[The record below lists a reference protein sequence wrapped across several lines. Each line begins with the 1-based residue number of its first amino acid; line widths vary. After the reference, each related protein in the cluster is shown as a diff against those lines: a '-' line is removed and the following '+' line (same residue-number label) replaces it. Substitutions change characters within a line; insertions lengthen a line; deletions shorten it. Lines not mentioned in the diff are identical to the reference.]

1 MTSKILVGDC
11 RETLKHLPDQ
21 SVHCVITSPPYWN
34 LRSYK
39 GETGMIGME
48 KTFDQHVANL
58 IVVFDQVHRVLRDD
72 GTLWLN
78 YGDCYQDGQLMMMP
92 SEIARYMKQ
101 YGWILRSEIIWAKP
115 NSMPEPAKNRPSTAH
130 EKLFLFTKKKGDY
143 YYDHVAVRKKA
154 KTDKWPGIG
163 KQHATERDRNESQ
176 EAMQVNPTS
185 NLKNVW
191 YMPTQPTGYKHF
203 AVFPT
208 HLVEPC
214 ILAGTS
220 EHGVC
225 AATGKPYER
234 QSKKGKV
241 TEVRHNYKNH
251 VGDHKDRN
259 DIDRVMKSYEYLT
272 TGWQPTCG
280 APYVRDYDK
289 KLCGNR
295 KTKPPTYES
304 ESNSRGNNL
313 QKDDFLP
320 DGHNEYTT
328 KGWQPTC
335 ECNGNIKPAV
345 VLDPFGGSGTVS
357 IVAERLGR
365 DSIICEI
372 SPEYAEIARQ
382 RIESESPPLFPTK
395 LEIINYE

>member
-1 MTSKILVGDC
+1 MTSSILVGDC
-11 RETLKHLPDQ
+11 RETLKTLPDR

-48 KTFDQHVANL
+48 KTFAEHLANL
-58 IVVFDQVHRVLRDD
+58 IVVFHQVHRVLRDD

-78 YGDCYQDGQLMMMP
+78 YGDSYQDGQLMMMP
-92 SEIARYMKQ
+92 SELARVMKG

-130 EKLFLFTKKKGDY
+130 EKIFLFTKHKGDY

-191 YMPTQPTGYKHF
+191 YMPTQPTPYKHF

-234 QSKKGKV
+234 LSKKGKV

-259 DIDRVMKSYEYLT
+259 DINRVMKSYEYLT
-272 TGWQPTCG
+272 TGWQASCG
-280 APYVRDYDK
+280 APYTRISKAEYKTHDNWYGDKQDVR
-289 KLCGNR
+289 
-295 KTKPPTYES
+295 
-304 ESNSRGNNL
+304 NSRG
-313 QKDDFLP
+313 KAGKAYKEITDIKT
-320 DGHNEYTT
+320 E
-328 KGWQPTC
+328 GWQPSC
-335 ECNGNIKPAV
+335 ECKGEIAPAV

-372 SPEYAEIARQ
+372 SPEYAELARQ

-395 LEIINYE
+395 LEIINYDI